1 MKNMDKLKQTMVI
14 ALVAVIVV
22 AAGGWHFLISP
33 QRSSVSSLNAQAAAV
48 VSSNKTIQ
56 GQIDQLKS
64 QLADVPGEQ
73 LTLAAIA
80 KRLPPDLHEAALLD
94 NLSHAAD
101 AANVDLL
108 TVNPGAPLLATAPV
122 VAAPA
127 PVTSAAGKSGAP
139 VPKGPGVAG
148 NQLYQIPVTLTVTG
162 NYFDLEMYIH
172 TLEGMQRAML
182 INQLAFAKGTNTAST
197 TGSNTLT
204 GGAAASGAPTSGA
217 AVTTAPATTVTKTT
231 VKTSTSKTKGTK
243 AAGKPVPGSA
253 AAAQA
258 ELDRQVQVLADSD
271 TLTVTITGEVFS
283 MYSPAAAAVAA
294 AAAAATATPAPTK

>member
-1 MKNMDKLKQTMVI
+1 
-14 ALVAVIVV
+14 
-22 AAGGWHFLISP
+22 
-33 QRSSVSSLNAQAAAV
+33 V

-56 GQIDQLKS
+56 DQIDQLKS

-73 LTLAAIA
+73 LALAAIA
-80 KRLPPDLHEAALLD
+80 KRLPPDLQEANLLD

-108 TVNPGAPLLATAPV
+108 TVNPGAPLLATPAV

-127 PVTSAAGKSGAP
+127 PVASAAGKSGAAG
-139 VPKGPGVAG
+139 VPKGPGIAA
-148 NQLYQIPVTLTVTG
+148 NQLYQVPVTLTVTG

-172 TLEGMQRAML
+172 TLEGMQRAMV
-182 INQLAFAKGTNTAST
+182 INQLAFAKGTDTVST
-197 TGSNTLT
+197 TGTNPLT
-204 GGAAASGAPTSGA
+204 GGAAASGAPVTGA

-231 VKTSTSKTKGTK
+231 VKNSTGKTKGVK
-243 AAGKPVPGSA
+243 PAGKPVPGSA